1 MEDHPDMKKSNIW
14 TILVPAFICIAILI
28 GVFIGRISAGDRIQ
42 LESQFAA
49 GSDSDNTSGQI
60 GGSSHRRIDI
70 NTAEP
75 EILDDLPGIG
85 KVLAQNIVDF
95 RNTYGPFES
104 IEDLLKVSGIGEKK
118 LKEIIPYITVGG
130 QK

>member
-1 MEDHPDMKKSNIW
+1 MKKSNIW